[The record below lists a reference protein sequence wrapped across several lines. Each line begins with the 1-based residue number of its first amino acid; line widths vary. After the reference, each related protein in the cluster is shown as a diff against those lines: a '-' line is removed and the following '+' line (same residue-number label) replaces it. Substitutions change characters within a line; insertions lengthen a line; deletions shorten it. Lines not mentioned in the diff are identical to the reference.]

1 MWRSIA
7 YAVAL
12 RAATAALA
20 DVGGGGEPTAA
31 GATTAAGAAAGGTT
45 ATAGGVMDPAI
56 GGRGTEECWDRDVFC
71 DFCDGCDCCE
81 LGRQGLQKNAAQTR
95 SVFREFYTTPAYAS
109 FLACAE
115 LSPEALQRA
124 LDAHATNL
132 TAAAA
137 RGGPRALPHE
147 LVFIVGFGGSGTTLL
162 ARLLSAHP
170 DVYVGMEH
178 KLANVFLRAR
188 ERYAMEELTMSLTGG
203 AALAADAALA
213 GLLAQLLADSWA
225 TEASGKRVRGLKLFD
240 AASVGRLARAFPEA
254 RFLHIVRDGRAAAA
268 SVARKSSSWANLVN
282 GSALGAIPLEA
293 ALRSWAALERALEY
307 EAPLL
312 GDRYAK
318 IAFEDLVRSP
328 DVTLLR
334 VCRLLGVPFQEEILR
349 PAAAPRREPLVE
361 NARRFEDGVLPATWM
376 DQCEH
381 GVWAPRA
388 IDREAADAWRRT
400 WSPED
405 DARVQPLVWDVL
417 REAGYVTA

>member
-1 MWRSIA
+1 
-7 YAVAL
+7 
-12 RAATAALA
+12 
-20 DVGGGGEPTAA
+20 
-31 GATTAAGAAAGGTT
+31 
-45 ATAGGVMDPAI
+45 
-56 GGRGTEECWDRDVFC
+56 
-71 DFCDGCDCCE
+71 
-81 LGRQGLQKNAAQTR
+81 
-95 SVFREFYTTPAYAS
+95 
-109 FLACAE
+109 
-115 LSPEALQRA
+115 
-124 LDAHATNL
+124 
-132 TAAAA
+132 
-137 RGGPRALPHE
+137 
-147 LVFIVGFGGSGTTLL
+147 
-162 ARLLSAHP
+162 
-170 DVYVGMEH
+170 MEH

-254 RFLHIVRDGRAAAA
+254 RFLHVVRDGRAAAA

-282 GSALGAIPLEA
+282 GSAVGAVPLEA

-388 IDREAADAWRRT
+388 IDREAAHAWRRT

>member
-1 MWRSIA
+1 MQPHSAMWRSIA

-12 RAATAALA
+12 RAAAAALA

-31 GATTAAGAAAGGTT
+31 GATTAAGAAAGGIT
-45 ATAGGVMDPAI
+45 ATAGGVMDPAV
-56 GGRGTEECWDRDVFC
+56 RGTEECWDRDVFC
-71 DFCDGCDCCE
+71 NFCDGCDCCD

-188 ERYAMEELTMSLTGG
+188 ERYAMEELPMRMTGG
-203 AALAADAALA
+203 AALTGEADLA
-213 GLLAQLLADSWA
+213 GLLTQ
-225 TEASGKRVRGLKLFD
+225 
-240 AASVGRLARAFPEA
+240 
-254 RFLHIVRDGRAAAA
+254 
-268 SVARKSSSWANLVN
+268 
-282 GSALGAIPLEA
+282 
-293 ALRSWAALERALEY
+293 
-307 EAPLL
+307 
-312 GDRYAK
+312 
-318 IAFEDLVRSP
+318 
-328 DVTLLR
+328 
-334 VCRLLGVPFQEEILR
+334 
-349 PAAAPRREPLVE
+349 
-361 NARRFEDGVLPATWM
+361 
-376 DQCEH
+376 
-381 GVWAPRA
+381 
-388 IDREAADAWRRT
+388 
-400 WSPED
+400 
-405 DARVQPLVWDVL
+405 
-417 REAGYVTA
+417 